1 MGEPYTKFAAF
12 LRSRN
17 RIKSEPFRNGFISDA
32 LRAGLPPVRNWP
44 QLLDHMHD
52 DAERHGERVQASTM
66 LAAKKLWRQFERQLP
81 DPTA

>member
-32 LRAGLPPVRNWP
+32 LRAGLPATW
-44 QLLDHMHD
+44 
-52 DAERHGERVQASTM
+52 T
-66 LAAKKLWRQFERQLP
+66 
-81 DPTA
+81 